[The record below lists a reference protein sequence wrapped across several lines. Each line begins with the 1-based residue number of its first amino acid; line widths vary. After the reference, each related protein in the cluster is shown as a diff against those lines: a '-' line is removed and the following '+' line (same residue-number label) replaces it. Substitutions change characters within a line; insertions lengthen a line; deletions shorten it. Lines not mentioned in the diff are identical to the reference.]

1 MYAPVHQH
9 FFVARMDFCVDGVKN
24 SIVEYNAEAE
34 TEGPHNPTLN
44 GFFFK
49 ETPLVSE
56 LVAVRDLSPETAR
69 YRYILL
75 VAFIHSCNLRF
86 EQLFVQYMFSH
97 THTHMCSLSLTHTH
111 THMSTHTHTHTHL
124 CFHTHTH
131 THMLSHTH
139 TYAEIQNFYT
149 IICLS

>member
-56 LVAVRDLSPETAR
+56 LAAVRDLSPETAR

-75 VAFIHSCNLRF
+75 VAFIHSCYLRF
-86 EQLFVQYMFSH
+86 EQLFV
-97 THTHMCSLSLTHTH
+97 
-111 THMSTHTHTHTHL
+111 
-124 CFHTHTH
+124 
-131 THMLSHTH
+131 
-139 TYAEIQNFYT
+139 
-149 IICLS
+149 

>member
-49 ETPLVSE
+49 ETPLLSE
-56 LVAVRDLSPETAR
+56 LAAVRDLSPETAR
-69 YRYILL
+69 YCCLFFSCRIHTFMQSKISAYLL
-75 VAFIHSCNLRF
+75 SHVHTCRDEKHLLCNMP
-86 EQLFVQYMFSH
+86 VQDL
-97 THTHMCSLSLTHTH
+97 SLSFLLP
-111 THMSTHTHTHTHL
+111 SL
-124 CFHTHTH
+124 F
-131 THMLSHTH
+131 
-139 TYAEIQNFYT
+139 
-149 IICLS
+149 